1 MTPLRTLVTACFLSM
16 TVWGAGPAWAQTAPS
31 MTPEYTN
38 GVVRKVDIE
47 NKKLTI
53 RHEEIK
59 NLEMP
64 PMTMVFTVKESAV
77 LPPLQVGDKIKF
89 AAVRENG
96 KFVVTDV
103 QPSP

>member
-1 MTPLRTLVTACFLSM
+1 MTPLRTLVTACFLSI
-16 TVWGAGPAWAQTAPS
+16 TVWGSSPAWAQTAPPIA
-31 MTPEYTN
+31 PEYTN
-38 GVVRKVDIE
+38 GVVRKLDID

-59 NLEMP
+59 HLEMP
-64 PMTMVFTVKESAV
+64 PMTMVFKVRESAV

-89 AAVRENG
+89 SVVRENG

-103 QPSP
+103 QPNP